1 MAFNSKREELL
12 AEIAEMRRLQ
22 SGANQKASVE
32 GWTRQ
37 SEGWY
42 EMRDARI
49 SALQRKLDAL
59 EQAATSSGK
68 LPRY

>member
-1 MAFNSKREELL
+1 MAFSTKREELL

-22 SGANQKASVE
+22 SGANQKASLE

-49 SALQRKLDAL
+49 SVLQRKLEAL
-59 EQAATSSGK
+59 EQGDTPNNK
-68 LPRY
+68 

>member
-1 MAFNSKREELL
+1 MAFSAKRTELIK
-12 AEIAEMRRLQ
+12 EIDELHKLQ
-22 SGANQKASVE
+22 SGANQKASLE

-49 SALQRKLDAL
+49 SALQRKLEAL
-59 EQAATSSGK
+59 EQADTPNRK
-68 LPRY
+68 